1 MKRSEPDRVRCP
13 TRRLRSPFPLAK
25 NQNFDQKK
33 GLCTSKEN
41 TQALL
46 RSQAIISSAKG
57 R

>member
-33 GLCTSKEN
+33 GPVYLEREYTGPF
-41 TQALL
+41 AF
-46 RSQAIISSAKG
+46 AG
-57 R
+57 YY